1 MITNMLRRIEDL
13 LVQVV
18 RVVLLVFSLLVLVG
32 MALWTWESFR
42 PGKAEAPQAVAQE
55 LNWKDA
61 RPDLQFVVD
70 ETSRDLGAGG
80 GEPAMEK
87 RLADPALR
95 PAFQKA
101 DALVRA
107 FVNKDPARR
116 ERTERDHQARGLAP
130 LHPLLQG
137 DALPSE
143 ADVQRRIQERGQR
156 EGDAGAVDAAADAAA
171 ADAAADAAAAD
182 AAAADAAAADAAAAA
197 AASADEEDSWMVE
210 PVDTAAAIHER
221 AQAAELEHGK
231 GAYAA
236 YVQGLPA
243 ALEQVFGNAALEPR
257 LQAQTAQ
264 QILSTVLLNYT
275 LSLDNAARALRGEDS
290 HGSSSWKERF
300 GAVETAFWSMLMSF
314 LVLVV
319 MVLVFIRME
328 RHLRVISQQHGQAPR
343 QP

>member
-107 FVNKDPARR
+107 YVNKDPARR
-116 ERTERDHQARGLAP
+116 ERTERDNQARGLAP

-171 ADAAADAAAAD
+171 ADAAA
-182 AAAADAAAADAAAAA
+182 AA
-197 AASADEEDSWMVE
+197 AASTGEEDGWMVE

>member
-1 MITNMLRRIEDL
+1 MLRRIEDL

-143 ADVQRRIQERGQR
+143 ADVQRHIQERGQR

-171 ADAAADAAAAD
+171 ADAAA
-182 AAAADAAAADAAAAA
+182 AA
-197 AASADEEDSWMVE
+197 AASADEEDSWMVD

>member
-107 FVNKDPARR
+107 YVNKDPARR
-116 ERTERDHQARGLAP
+116 ERTERDNQARGLAP

-156 EGDAGAVDAAADAAA
+156 EGDAGAVDAAG
-171 ADAAADAAAAD
+171 
-182 AAAADAAAADAAAAA
+182 DAAAAA
-197 AASADEEDSWMVE
+197 AASTGEEDGWMVE